1 MKNILLFFLCCIL
14 LVVPAFATGVSEGD
28 LDGSDVI
35 ASTDSE
41 VLVPAAVED
50 SEILA
55 LSVEGDLLGGYY
67 FVADCALGSD
77 LVFYI
82 PVDFAFDCLTLDSSG
97 NVVNMT
103 NSTVYAYCPSY
114 PSYTISASRF
124 GTFTYRTSTSGSYNT
139 YDLAITDIS
148 DTNISFL
155 EDTMQRLSDSEILL
169 VIAALIFVF
178 GALFILIRR

>member
-41 VLVPAAVED
+41 DLVSAAVED

-67 FVADCALGSD
+67 FVADCASW
-77 LVFYI
+77 V
-82 PVDFAFDCLTLDSSG
+82 
-97 NVVNMT
+97 
-103 NSTVYAYCPSY
+103 
-114 PSYTISASRF
+114 
-124 GTFTYRTSTSGSYNT
+124 
-139 YDLAITDIS
+139 
-148 DTNISFL
+148 
-155 EDTMQRLSDSEILL
+155 
-169 VIAALIFVF
+169 
-178 GALFILIRR
+178 